1 MRISLV
7 KKAVVWDTVLT
18 INDDMSPSPAHTKGS
33 SKDRHMKLDE
43 PSGLDNECTF
53 NCATV

>member
-18 INDDMSPSPAHTKGS
+18 INDDMSLSPAHSKGS